1 MTKMKTSTN
10 TFEKDVLSSELPVL
24 VDFFAPWC
32 GPCQMLGPVLE
43 EVAKRYEGRAKVLKV
58 DIEESPEL
66 AERFGIN
73 AVPTLILFNQ
83 GKPVQ
88 QVMGMQSARQL
99 ASLLDATASPVT
111 A

>member
-1 MTKMKTSTN
+1 MKTSTN

>member
-1 MTKMKTSTN
+1 
-10 TFEKDVLSSELPVL
+10 
-24 VDFFAPWC
+24 
-32 GPCQMLGPVLE
+32 
-43 EVAKRYEGRAKVLKV
+43 VAKRYEGRAKVLKV

-66 AERFGIN
+66 AERFDIN

-88 QVMGMQSARQL
+88 QVRGMQSARQL
-99 ASLLDATASPVT
+99 TALLDGVASAVT

>member
-1 MTKMKTSTN
+1 
-10 TFEKDVLSSELPVL
+10 
-24 VDFFAPWC
+24 
-32 GPCQMLGPVLE
+32 MLGPVLE